1 VSQRA
6 PKATAPSE
14 PEFEVWLAAEP
25 TTLFEAR
32 SDRPIAEF
40 VYLELLKKNEGRSYQ
55 DPRWFAPEGAL
66 IAERCKALFG
76 DTPFRWTQRD
86 SAAFVASRIPGS
98 RVVEVTP

>member
-1 VSQRA
+1 MSGRSRKPVSPA
-6 PKATAPSE
+6 A

-25 TTLFEAR
+25 ITLFEAR

-40 VYLELLKKNEGRSYQ
+40 VYLELLKDGRAYQ
-55 DPRWFAPEGAL
+55 DPRWSEPEGAL